1 MIQEL
6 SRLVRYTWL
15 KIQVPLNLLES
26 PGVPQSV
33 QVSPRLC
40 EGGSDLSEL
49 EHDGA
54 GQLSDGPPIMK
65 AALTVLLVLSPCPSL
80 GYSSLLSLLAGDTA
94 KPLPDQ
100 QRDEHLYETRVA
112 KNADIG
118 EEEKTAS
125 LLDTL
130 NLSYAGN
137 LDISNAVG
145 QVSASHDLDVV
156 PRYQLPGIR

>member
-1 MIQEL
+1 M
-6 SRLVRYTWL
+6 
-15 KIQVPLNLLES
+15 S
-26 PGVPQSV
+26 PGLS
-33 QVSPRLC
+33 
-40 EGGSDLSEL
+40 EGGSDLSEV
-49 EHDGA
+49 GPGGG
-54 GQLSDGPPIMK
+54 GQLSEGSPVMK
-65 AALTVLLVLSPCPSL
+65 AALTVLLLLSPRPSQ
-80 GYSSLLSLLAGDTA
+80 GYSSLLSLLAGNTA

-100 QRDEHLYETRVA
+100 PREEHLYETRVA